1 MDVAGVVDAVA
12 ALAVE
17 GMQISAANALWVF
30 ADEDAAN
37 RDAIRGAGGIP
48 PLVAMIE
55 SGSSSAGVRLH
66 ATGALGSIAYDN
78 TENKVVIREAG
89 GLRALVALVEGRSV
103 NVKAI
108 AARTLRRLSHN
119 NDENAVAIAL
129 ARGRV
134 EAIVELARRGSVTV
148 LRARGR
154 VETIVEL
161 AQRGSVTVDAKVVV
175 ENAGAAAKRKAALV
189 VARLFRDCVDSAIPY
204 DIKTAI
210 ASYLTSPDPVRKLI

>member
-12 ALAVE
+12 GLEHAVE
-17 GMQISAANALWVF
+17 GMQIRAANALWLF

-48 PLVAMIE
+48 PLVALIW
-55 SGSSSAGVRLH
+55 SGRANVRYH
-66 ATGALGSIAYDN
+66 ATGALRSLARN
-78 TENKVVIREAG
+78 NAEKVAIRQAG
-89 GLRALVALVEGRSV
+89 GLGALVRTIDDGI
-103 NVKAI
+103 VKAI
-108 AARTLRRLSHN
+108 AASALRHLSYD

-134 EAIVELARRGSVTV
+134 EA
-148 LRARGR
+148 
-154 VETIVEL
+154 IVEL

-189 VARLFRDCVDSAIPY
+189 VARLFRDCVDFPIPY
-204 DIKTAI
+204 DMKTAI
-210 ASYLTSPDPVRKLI
+210 ASYLYSPRR